1 MPLHLLHQPA
11 VATLAVTAAA
21 ITMSVGVTQATMWWV
36 GYDAGYLPALLAGA
50 IPAVLVPFSIYPLAI
65 ANWRLRQAQG
75 ELERIALTD
84 VLTDLPNRRAF
95 FESAEAIFAIPST
108 ADLPVAALMIDVDHF
123 KAINDTQGHGRG
135 DEVLRVLATAIRD
148 AVAEATP
155 TDWTVARL
163 GGEEFAVLT
172 AGLAPTEVARL
183 GERICHTAR
192 QLRRDLPSPA
202 ASTTVSV
209 GVALRQGDEDIDELL
224 RAADD
229 AVYRAKQAG
238 RDRCVF
244 ATPVKPSP
252 RQARLS
258 ST

>member
-1 MPLHLLHQPA
+1 MPLPLLQQPA
-11 VATLAVTAAA
+11 VTTLAVTTAAV
-21 ITMSVGVTQATMWWV
+21 MLSVAVMQATMWWV

-50 IPAVLVPFSIYPLAI
+50 IPAVMVPFTIYPLAKT
-65 ANWRLRQAQG
+65 NRRLRRVQG

-95 FESAEAIFAIPST
+95 FESAERMLAAPPT
-108 ADLPVAALMIDVDHF
+108 ADHPVAALMIDVDHF
-123 KAINDTQGHGRG
+123 KAINDTGDGRG
-135 DEVLRVLATAIRD
+135 DEVLRALATAIRD
-148 AVAEATP
+148 TVAEARP

-163 GGEEFAVLT
+163 GGEEFAVVMV
-172 AGLAPTEVARL
+172 GLAPTEVARL
-183 GERICHTAR
+183 GERICHVAR

-202 ASTTVSV
+202 TTTTVSV
-209 GVALRQGDEDIDELL
+209 GVALRRGDEDIDELL

-229 AVYRAKQAG
+229 AVYQAKQAG

-244 ATPVKPSP
+244 ATPAKSSP
-252 RQARLS
+252 RQAPLA